1 MKKPQKVNT
10 PSDTKQQPKVNKPSD
25 SKQQPMSNGQQTFWF
40 KTTTKVN
47 TPSDKKQQP
56 KVNKPS
62 DTKQHPKVT
71 DLLIQNNNK
80 PCQCVPGLA
89 CSRWPAC
96 RRVPSS
102 ATCSALSTKR
112 T

>member
-1 MKKPQKVNT
+1 MKNPLKDKT
-10 PSDTKQQPKVNKPSD
+10 PSDTKQQPKLNKPSD
-25 SKQQPMSNGQQTFWF
+25 SEH
-40 KTTTKVN
+40 
-47 TPSDKKQQP
+47 QP

-71 DLLIQNNNK
+71 DLLIQKSNK
-80 PCQCVPGLA
+80 PCQRVPGLA

>member
-1 MKKPQKVNT
+1 MKKTQKVNKT
-10 PSDTKQQPKVNKPSD
+10 SDPKQQPIVNKPCDTKQQPKLNKTSD
-25 SKQQPMSNGQQTFWF
+25 SKH
-40 KTTTKVN
+40 
-47 TPSDKKQQP
+47 QP

-80 PCQCVPGLA
+80 PCQRVPGLA